1 MSNHL
6 KRFFSIEPNSTGH
19 STLSSGSRKIFN
31 AEKSNQQ
38 FPILSTTSSTLHS
51 GSNSLL
57 SNFYTSS
64 PSSSSTT
71 FRIPFKE
78 RNLTNQTI
86 EPFETIQC
94 SKSSIS
100 SRTTI
105 STNETDYGSIRSY
118 DVIDDSLINLSEIDN
133 RNRGKITWIMASFL
147 LINAALGAGL
157 LNYPVAYDRL
167 GGIVFATIIQIF
179 AAILMITTILILIY
193 CAELTGENSYHGVM
207 REMCGR
213 RVMQF
218 SATSIAITCF
228 GICVTFI
235 IIIGDQFDRIFGT
248 YIGSDF
254 CRQWYF
260 NRIFTMSATA
270 IIATWPMCYFR
281 RIDFLRHINVL
292 GVLASIYIIFL
303 NVYSYFK
310 HTRINAHD
318 GGGGDDDDDDGDDF
332 VIRTSP
338 ASILEFIA
346 ALPVVF
352 FAYQTHEIVIPVY
365 DSMSTKSIKNFSK
378 SFLSAMIVLLFLY
391 CLAGSFGY
399 LTFGSKVA
407 PDIMLMYN
415 ARDPIVLAGIIAL
428 IIKMITTYPPVV
440 FCGRDTI
447 VRLLLNRNENQ
458 NLDDYLILENRSTI
472 ISNEQRYN
480 IIITTV
486 WNSVVLI
493 LAILIPNITIAIG
506 FLGSLASCNVFIF
519 PGLALLGVSKRL
531 NKIREIGSKFEDP
544 IEQQRNRTVQ
554 QDRNRFSN
562 DNDRVRSLSF
572 HNLFVQSALQLYALF
587 IISMG
592 VIMFVIILIQVYH
605 DFNEPAAS
613 HGLFCDINTLL
624 LKDST

>member
-303 NVYSYFK
+303 N
-310 HTRINAHD
+310 
-318 GGGGDDDDDDGDDF
+318 
-332 VIRTSP
+332 
-338 ASILEFIA
+338 FIA

-458 NLDDYLILENRSTI
+458 NIDDYLILENRSTI

-554 QDRNRFSN
+554 QDRNRLSN

-613 HGLFCDINTLL
+613 HGLIMKSSQKLNFKF
-624 LKDST
+624 KDFNMIMVRFEIDDEIEIGFR